1 MGLSENTI
9 PPDPMVING
18 YHDISHWIAILAVS
32 FLSRHSRIGHSWFY
46 RHEYP
51 ISHLTTMGINVILQ
65 HVILYISLSQHHVV
79 GYKSQYIYIY
89 I

>member
-32 FLSRHSRIGHSWFY
+32 FLFRHSRIGHSWFY
-46 RHEYP
+46 RQEYP
-51 ISHLTTMGINVILQ
+51 LAI
-65 HVILYISLSQHHVV
+65 
-79 GYKSQYIYIY
+79 
-89 I
+89 